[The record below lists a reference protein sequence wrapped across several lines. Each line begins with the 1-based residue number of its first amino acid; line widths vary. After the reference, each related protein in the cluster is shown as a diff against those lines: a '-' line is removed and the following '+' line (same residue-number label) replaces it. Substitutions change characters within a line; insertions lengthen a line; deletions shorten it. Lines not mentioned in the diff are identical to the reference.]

1 MGGHGQRSAPRERY
15 VFARSRGDEAQFSGR
30 FNAVLLSMTGFG
42 EAVCHSGTRRCQVE
56 LKSVNNRH
64 FKLILRCPDGLARFE
79 PDLERQ
85 LRETITRGTVQLTIR
100 LDRQA
105 AAQAPLINQTLLKSY
120 WQQIFQS
127 AKELGA
133 LPPEISGLL
142 TLPGIIDDGEFDE
155 DTAKQLWGPLE
166 TAVGEALRNLQA
178 FRKKEGEAMA
188 ADLKQQCAEIAA
200 RLVGLV
206 EFGPKIIADYR
217 DRILARVQEL
227 LKSTEVQLNPADVL
241 REVSLFADRCDI
253 SEEVTRLRSHLEQV
267 AVLFTVEGSQGR
279 KLEFLCQEMFR
290 EANTIGSKS
299 NDIGVSHTAVEIKT
313 CIERMREVAAN
324 VE

>member
-1 MGGHGQRSAPRERY
+1 M
-15 VFARSRGDEAQFSGR
+15 
-30 FNAVLLSMTGFG
+30 LLSMTGFG
-42 EAVCHSGTRRCQVE
+42 EAVCQSGTRRCQIE

-79 PDLERQ
+79 PELERQ

-100 LDRQA
+100 LDRQSST
-105 AAQAPLINQTLLKSY
+105 QAPLINQTLLKSY
-120 WQQIFQS
+120 WEQLHQFCIE
-127 AKELGA
+127 ARA
-133 LPPEISGLL
+133 PIHEISRGLL
-142 TLPGIIDDGEFDE
+142 ALPGIVDDGAFDDE
-155 DTAKQLWGPLE
+155 TAKQLWHTLQ
-166 TAVGEALRNLQA
+166 ASVGEALRNLQE
-178 FRKKEGEAMA
+178 FRRKEGEAMV
-188 ADLKQQCAEIAA
+188 ADLKHQCATILGKLE
-200 RLVGLV
+200 GLA
-206 EFGPKIIADYR
+206 EHGPKIISTYR
-217 DRILARVQEL
+217 DRLLQRVQEL
-227 LKSTEVQLNPADVL
+227 LKSTDIQLKPEDVI

-267 AVLFTVEGSQGR
+267 QSLFAMEGSQGR

-299 NDIGVSHTAVEIKT
+299 NDIGVSHTAVEMKT

>member
-1 MGGHGQRSAPRERY
+1 
-15 VFARSRGDEAQFSGR
+15 
-30 FNAVLLSMTGFG
+30 MTGFG

-105 AAQAPLINQTLLKSY
+105 AAQMPLINQSLLKTY
-120 WQQIFQS
+120 WQQVRQCCDD
-127 AKELGA
+127 LGIA
-133 LPPEISGLL
+133 PPDITGLME
-142 TLPGIIDDGEFDE
+142 LPGVVDDGEFDE
-155 DTAKQLWGPLE
+155 ETAKQLWGSLE
-166 TAVGEALRNLQA
+166 TAVGEALRNLQD
-178 FRKKEGEAMA
+178 FRRQEGEAMV
-188 ADLKQQCAEIAA
+188 ADLRLQCATIAS
-200 RLVGLV
+200 RLVGVV
-206 EFGPKIIADYR
+206 EHGPKIIADYR
-217 DRILARVQEL
+217 DRILQRVQEL
-227 LKSTEVQLNPADVL
+227 LKSTDVQLNPADVL

-253 SEEVTRLRSHLEQV
+253 SEEVTRLRSHLDQV
-267 AVLFTVEGSQGR
+267 AALFTVEGSQGR

-299 NDIGVSHTAVEIKT
+299 NDVGVAHTAVEIKT

>member
-1 MGGHGQRSAPRERY
+1 
-15 VFARSRGDEAQFSGR
+15 
-30 FNAVLLSMTGFG
+30 MTGFG

-64 FKLILRCPDGLARFE
+64 FKLILRCPDGLARYE

-105 AAQAPLINQTLLKSY
+105 AAQAPLINQPLLKTY
-120 WQQIFQS
+120 WQQVRQS
-127 AKELGA
+127 CDDLGIA
-133 LPPEISGLL
+133 PPDITGLL
-142 TLPGIIDDGEFDE
+142 ALPGIVDDGEFDE
-155 DTAKQLWGPLE
+155 QTAKQFWGPLE

-178 FRKKEGEAMA
+178 FRRKEGEAMA
-188 ADLKQQCAEIAA
+188 ADLRLQCATIAS
-200 RLVGLV
+200 RLVGVV
-206 EFGPKIIADYR
+206 EHGPKIIAEYR
-217 DRILARVQEL
+217 DKLLLRVQDL
-227 LKSTEVQLNPADVL
+227 LKSAEIQLQPADVL

-253 SEEVTRLRSHLEQV
+253 SEEVTRLRSHLDQV
-267 AVLFTVEGSQGR
+267 DALFSVEGSQGR

-299 NDIGVSHTAVEIKT
+299 NEIGVAHTAVEIKT